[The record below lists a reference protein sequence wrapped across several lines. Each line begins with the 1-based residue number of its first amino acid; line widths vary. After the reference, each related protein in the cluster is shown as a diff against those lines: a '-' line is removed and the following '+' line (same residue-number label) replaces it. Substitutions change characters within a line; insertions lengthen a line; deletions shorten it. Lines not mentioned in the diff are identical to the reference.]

1 MAVPSSN
8 IELNGD
14 INAEVASVN
23 TGSLTTLSVNAIPAK
38 TAPHGM
44 QEFAGYTHTQTF
56 PSHTYVRYYDSNL
69 AYQSFTSSTNPY
81 AANQTTISSSTQN
94 ITMYTQSQM
103 TDDFASQA
111 KAGVDFRVRRNSS
124 YLYLEVRHFGTGIVT
139 PRYMYRENNQ
149 VQTVSSTNVGGG
161 GTGQGQT
168 FNPIMRIQTGIN
180 PGGLQ
185 VAIIDGNSTT
195 SSGGPSGANNT
206 IRRLGGNGT
215 TGGNFSTYG
224 QGSYHTLSTNN
235 HSVGMRWHA
244 ESTMSS
250 SVNTSFSTFEATEI
264 LNVWIRATGYYD
276 QQIASIMPK
285 GYCAVRLSNPSC
297 YFCCIHDSMHVWT
310 ENDDKSI
317 YDIEIGDEIVS
328 HNFETG
334 KDELVEVIDK
344 ILVERDVNY
353 SVNSLIL
360 TKDHPIYLEGG
371 RLASIDPDGT
381 LDNYG
386 LEVDELKI
394 GDMMIGHRSD
404 SDCLSLQ
411 RVNEINRY
419 EGTHM
424 NYSLKTKHNN
434 FYAGGILVDSVIDR
448 RED

>member
-1 MAVPSSN
+1 MAVPSTN

-23 TGSLTTLSVNAIPAK
+23 SGSLTTLSVNAIPAK
-38 TAPHGM
+38 TTPHGM
-44 QEFAGYTHTQTF
+44 QEFAGYTHTQNF
-56 PSHTYVRYYDSNL
+56 PSHTYVRYYDSWLGN
-69 AYQSFTSSTNPY
+69 QSFTSSTNPY
-81 AANQTTISSSTQN
+81 AANQSTISSSYN
-94 ITMYTQSQM
+94 DITMYTQSAS
-103 TDDFASQA
+103 TDDYFAMA
-111 KAGVDFRVRRNSS
+111 RAGCDFRVRRNSS
-124 YLYLEVRHFGTGIVT
+124 YLYLEVRFYGLGIVT

-149 VQTVSSTNVGGG
+149 NQSVSSTDVGGG
-161 GTGQGQT
+161 GSTGQGQT
-168 FNPIMRIQTGIN
+168 FIPIMRIQTGIN

-185 VAIIDGNSTT
+185 VAIIDGNSTHS
-195 SSGGPSGANNT
+195 SSGPGGATNT
-206 IRRLGGNGT
+206 INRYGGDGN

-224 QGSYHTLSTNN
+224 QGTYHTLSTNN
-235 HSVGMRWHA
+235 HSVGMRWFA
-244 ESTMSS
+244 QSTTQT
-250 SVNTSFSTFEATEI
+250 VNNSFSNYEATEI

-285 GYCAVRLSNPSC
+285 GYVSVRNNYPSC
-297 YFCCIHDSMHVWT
+297 QLCCIHDSMLVWT

-334 KDELVEVIDK
+334 EDELVEVTDK

-360 TKDHPIYLEGG
+360 TKDHPVYLEGG

-394 GDMMIGHRSD
+394 GDMMISHRSN
-404 SDCLSLQ
+404 STAFQ

-434 FYAGGILVDSVIDR
+434 FYAGGVLVDSVINR
-448 RED
+448 GEG